1 VHHPH
6 FSQRSP
12 SRHTVEI
19 TVLGGFRVTIDGVST
34 NSRGWS
40 RRSAAAL
47 VKILAL
53 APGHRLHRESVMD
66 LLWPDAFPEQAA
78 PRLHKAA
85 HYARRAAG
93 HEDAVV
99 LRGDV
104 VWLFPNAEVS
114 VDAVRFE
121 DLSRQAVSEQ
131 DPQRARE
138 ALAWYTGELLP
149 ADRYED
155 WASERRELLALR
167 RLDVL
172 RVAGAWRDIA
182 EEEPTDEE
190 AHTRLMEQQLAAGDF
205 TAALRQYE
213 HLERVLDRELGVV
226 PGPSARE
233 VGSEAARGHA
243 AHQGR
248 ARASLVAELNT
259 LAHRQRELLAELAAL
274 TRPTPCVAC

>member
-19 TVLGGFRVTIDGVST
+19 TLLGGFRVTIDGVST

-182 EEEPTDEE
+182 EEEPRSVVSDRILIEIARDEGGD
-190 AHTRLMEQQLAAGDF
+190 MEKAATGDPP
-205 TAALRQYE
+205 ALLKKIAQNPKLLKPPR
-213 HLERVLDRELGVV
+213 
-226 PGPSARE
+226 
-233 VGSEAARGHA
+233 RGA
-243 AHQGR
+243 KAKR
-248 ARASLVAELNT
+248 AVWHSNRAS
-259 LAHRQRELLAELAAL
+259 
-274 TRPTPCVAC
+274 